1 MVAIGLLAAWRVTND
16 FNFRLYH
23 PFPSFR
29 DSKSALLCC
38 VASSFPLLVCA
49 LPRFPPAA
57 PLSAHNR
64 FFLPWAA
71 YYRPLAFPPTFTV
84 CCLRFFVCLA
94 FAACVFFVFCGNRI
108 GASDDEAS
116 VATTTPVVGVTALPQ
131 CHSKLKRPPCVWD
144 AAPVP

>member
-1 MVAIGLLAAWRVTND
+1 MIALNLLAASLVTTD
-16 FNFRLYH
+16 SRHYH
-23 PFPSFR
+23 PTSSLR

-49 LPRFPPAA
+49 LPRFPPGGP
-57 PLSAHNR
+57 PLSAQPI
-64 FFLPWAA
+64 FSSVGGILPSSCISPNL
-71 YYRPLAFPPTFTV
+71 YCLLLEIFCLLGI
-84 CCLRFFVCLA
+84 CCLR
-94 FAACVFFVFCGNRI
+94 FFVFCGNRI

-131 CHSKLKRPPCVWD
+131 CHSKLKRPPCVRD